1 MIMKG
6 NKEGVDPVAKSA
18 AKPFESGAIEFDVK
32 SEGGNWPTVRFHK
45 ADDKNAGKSHGVR

>member
-1 MIMKG
+1 MKG